1 MNKTPEEIAREI
13 LASSCYESPLEG
25 LGVAC
30 GSGDDMLAAITA
42 AIENERKERKQA
54 EKWMRHRSNCTHND
68 DSEYFNPESP
78 CTCGLDEFRK
88 GME

>member
-30 GSGDDMLAAITA
+30 GNGDDMLAAITA
-42 AIENERKERKQA
+42 AIENERKKLKQA
-54 EKWMRHRSNCTHND
+54 EKWMDHKSNCRKVHIQWNA
-68 DSEYFNPESP
+68 

-88 GME
+88 GMGNE